1 MMPRLELH
9 QWSASVFDVEKAGQ
23 EYDYFMDNFG
33 CPPPVGLG
41 RFDRRVLIP
50 RGQLPN
56 WVERDAKDSV
66 SLQELDELERQG
78 VFSWRHGAG
87 EDGRELGVP
96 VYVRDRIGLCR
107 TLLREGWTI
116 EEVREIAEWE
126 EWVVTDMV
134 EGDLRYENDDRLIVL
149 GELRERLAMLE
160 SECIA
165 RLPVEARPAAWTP
178 SGRTTEIK
186 ALSSIELA
194 VDLADHQAMVR
205 RLEPLD
211 LSKAPAELRREV
223 GRRAHQLRVHYE
235 GVRLLSVV
243 SDRTLYEAGFSPHV
257 RFDGVRQLIGDPTR
271 LESFGAIN
279 WRETLQ
285 SWRIPNDPDHAPVRL
300 PGVVCVGGTTVMP
313 NALTPEEYAE
323 RYRVFRLSEYADAF
337 ADLVGDRRC
346 RHCGKPLPKRAHD
359 QRLYCDSRCSQANR
373 QKRYR
378 MREKQEILRRRRSG
392 AGD

>member
-1 MMPRLELH
+1 M
-9 QWSASVFDVEKAGQ
+9 FDVEKAGE

-50 RGQLPN
+50 RAQLPN
-56 WVERDAKDSV
+56 WVERDANESV
-66 SLQELDELERQG
+66 SLEELDELEREG

-96 VYVRDRIGLCR
+96 VYVPDRIRLCR
-107 TLLREGWTI
+107 TLLRERWTI

-134 EGDLRYENDDRLIVL
+134 EGDLRYEDDDRLIVL

-160 SECIA
+160 SERIA

-178 SGRTTEIK
+178 SGRATEVK

-194 VDLADHQAMVR
+194 ADLADHQAMVR

-211 LSKAPAELRREV
+211 LSKAPAELRREI
-223 GRRAHQLRVHYE
+223 GRRAHQLRVHHE
-235 GVRLLSVV
+235 RVRLLLVLG
-243 SDRTLYEAGFSPHV
+243 DRVLYETGFSPHI
-257 RFDGVRQLIGDPTR
+257 RFDGIRQLIGDPTR
-271 LESFGAIN
+271 FDSFGAIN

-285 SWRIPNDPDHAPVRL
+285 SWRILNDPEHAPVRL
-300 PGVVCVGGTTVMP
+300 PGFVCVGGATVMP
-313 NALTPEEYAE
+313 NALMPEEFVE
-323 RYRVFRLSEYADAF
+323 RHRVFRLSEYPDAF
-337 ADLVGDRRC
+337 AELVGNRRC
-346 RHCGKPLPKRAHD
+346 QHCDKPLAKQAHNR
-359 QRLYCDSRCSQANR
+359 RLYCDSRCSDANR
-373 QKRYR
+373 HERQRI
-378 MREKQEILRRRRSG
+378 REKQEILSRRGKGPGVSIVG
-392 AGD
+392 GG